1 MGRPRHRPPPRQEGP
16 SLGDRLMWVMVFIA
30 VVAGLVW
37 VMWPI
42 FSILLAA
49 AAFAYLLDPI
59 ADRLEARGMARVTGI
74 SWIFAA
80 ATAVVLFFLL
90 VLLPIIAAQFV
101 ELSGNVRGYLDNL
114 VAMIQ
119 PAAAFIEEQTGQT
132 IPGDLEA
139 LKAEL
144 PDLLGRLSLTR
155 AKGFRTSTFSP
166 LGYVHRHPKP
176 GATAHLHLLSTERV
190 VHRRVL

>member
-1 MGRPRHRPPPRQEGP
+1 MGRPRHRLPPRPEGP
-16 SLGDRLMWVMVFIA
+16 TLGDRLMWVLVFIA

-90 VLLPIIAAQFV
+90 VLL
-101 ELSGNVRGYLDNL
+101 RYYCY
-114 VAMIQ
+114 
-119 PAAAFIEEQTGQT
+119 
-132 IPGDLEA
+132 
-139 LKAEL
+139 
-144 PDLLGRLSLTR
+144 
-155 AKGFRTSTFSP
+155 FSYWIY
-166 LGYVHRHPKP
+166 GIFFSHDRN
-176 GATAHLHLLSTERV
+176 
-190 VHRRVL
+190 